1 MDDQDKE
8 TPREELGFRKSG
20 FPNRPLK
27 YPLKAGRRSVSSL
40 PDSLPVGKR
49 RIHLRIDPPDLD
61 RVYRADIAAEL
72 VNNGK
77 AFYVGG

>member
-20 FPNRPLK
+20 FQNRPRK
-27 YPLKAGRRSVSSL
+27 YPLKVGRKWESSS
-40 PDSLPVGKR
+40 PDSPPSGKV
-49 RIHLRIDPPDLD
+49 RIHLRMDPDDLD